1 MKKILVFLL
10 MLTLCLAFVACDND
24 KVPTEG
30 LEYRLLDDG
39 TYEVSGIGSATDLDI
54 VIPAKYNEKPVTSI
68 GYNAFYLC
76 SSLSSIEIPDS
87 VSYIGV
93 CAFQGCSSLSSV
105 SLPDGLNTIKFFAF
119 SNCSSLTSIYVPAS
133 VSSVEAC
140 AFYSCTALT
149 AINCGA
155 ESQNESWAIDWLE
168 NCNATVYYGV
178 E

>member
-1 MKKILVFLL
+1 MGCSSLVYNEYDNARYLGSSSNPY
-10 MLTLCLAFVACDND
+10 LA
-24 KVPTEG
+24 
-30 LEYRLLDDG
+30 L
-39 TYEVSGIGSATDLDI
+39 VSAKSTDI
-54 VIPAKYNEKPVTSI
+54 VSCKVNKNTQFVCS
-68 GYNAFYLC
+68 NAFYLC